1 MVTNDTNW
9 PPHMEAECTLN
20 ENKLVHQR
28 ELVITRRLLLD
39 DVNHRCDRLTVVQCV
54 AASVLDPFS
63 RHR

>member
-1 MVTNDTNW
+1 
-9 PPHMEAECTLN
+9 MEAECTLN